1 MLTWVAERRL
11 DEHVESGEREREI
24 WPVPGLSRYS
34 WTYNSKSYTVGNVV
48 EDDILTRL

>member
-1 MLTWVAERRL
+1 MLTWVADSRL

-34 WTYNSKSYTVGNVV
+34 WTYNSISYTDDNFV
-48 EDDILTRL
+48 EDDILTRR